1 MNWRW
6 ANWGFTSGYWCI
18 GYYLAT
24 DNQNVVAAA
33 LPVVLLNKPGK
44 IVSV

>member
-1 MNWRW
+1 MNWRS
-6 ANWGFTSGYWCI
+6 AYWGFTS

-24 DNQNVVAAA
+24 DNQNGAAAA

-44 IVSV
+44 IVPV